1 MTESYEE
8 AEYLVKLTFKRYLK
22 RLGYSMSKSE
32 RDFLLSLKWNIAREI
47 LQSWQPPAQVTELI
61 EKLVQK

>member
-8 AEYLVKLTFKRYLK
+8 AEYLVKLTFKPYLK

-32 RDFLLSLKWNIAREI
+32 RDFLLSLEWNIARKI
-47 LQSWQPPAQVTELI
+47 LQRWQPPAQVTELI
-61 EKLVQK
+61 EKLVQE